1 MGSPFEVAA
10 RAADAAQEVVFGEP
24 ILVLPRVKELH
35 GTYGADVTRVSK
47 TVTGV
52 FIQAPESET
61 LEGARRGGDPR
72 GPTQFAT
79 AEARVWLS
87 AAAVA
92 ALGWAPRK
100 GDAVVLTDRAASNEW
115 AVEKAVPTDL
125 GDVTLILSRDDHA

>member
-24 ILVLPRVKELH
+24 ILVLPRVRELH

-52 FIQAPESET
+52 FTQAPESET

-72 GPTQFAT
+72 GLTQFAT

-92 ALGWAPRK
+92 ALDWQPRR
-100 GDAVVLTDRAASNEW
+100 GDAVVPTDRGTRQW
-115 AVEKAVPTDL
+115 TVEKAVPTDL
-125 GDVTLILSRDDHA
+125 GDVTLILTEDVPA